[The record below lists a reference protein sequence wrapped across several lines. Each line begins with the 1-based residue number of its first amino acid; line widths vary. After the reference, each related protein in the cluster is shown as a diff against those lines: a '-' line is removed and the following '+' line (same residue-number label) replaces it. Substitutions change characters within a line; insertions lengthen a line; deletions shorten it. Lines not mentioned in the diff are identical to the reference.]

1 MMTVQVRITP
11 AGRMSLPAG
20 IRKRLGLANGGSV
33 LIEETDDGIIMRTA
47 SQAVSH
53 AQALAKK
60 YTEGKDDASVASFL
74 ANRREES
81 GE

>member
-1 MMTVQVRITP
+1 MTVQVRITP
-11 AGRMSLPAG
+11 AGRMSLPAS
-20 IRKRLGLANGGSV
+20 IRKRLGLSNGGSV

-53 AQALAKK
+53 AQALARK
-60 YTEGKDDASVASFL
+60 YTEGKEDASVASFL

>member
-1 MMTVQVRITP
+1 MTVQVRITP
-11 AGRMSLPAG
+11 AGRMSLPAS
-20 IRKRLGLANGGSV
+20 IRKRLGLSDGGSV
-33 LIEETDDGIIMRTA
+33 LIEETDDGIVIRTA
-47 SQAVSH
+47 SQAVSR

-60 YTEGKDDASVASFL
+60 YTGGNDEASVASFL

>member
-1 MMTVQVRITP
+1 MTVQVRITP
-11 AGRMSLPAG
+11 AGRMSLPAS

-53 AQALAKK
+53 AQALARK
-60 YTEGKDDASVASFL
+60 YTEGKEDASVASFL

>member
-1 MMTVQVRITP
+1 MTVQIRITP
-11 AGRMSLPAG
+11 AGRMSLPSG

-60 YTEGKDDASVASFL
+60 YTEGREDASVASFL